1 MNPLKVL
8 LVSAP
13 CLLLFSACSREQAAR
28 STPLPAVTVVT
39 LKGEPVTLTREL
51 PGRTTPYL
59 VAEIRPQI
67 SGIVQRRL
75 FTEGGQVEAGQVLYQ
90 IDDASY
96 QAANNSAKAA
106 LTRAETALDLARVN
120 ARRTAGLAKVDAVSQ
135 QDNENAIAALRQAEA
150 DVGVARATLTGSEV
164 TLGYTKITSPIRGR
178 AGISS
183 VTQGALVTANQTE
196 VLTTVQQLDP
206 IFVDITLS
214 SRVLLDLRE
223 ELASGKLERTGEL
236 PVSVI
241 LENGSPYPHPGKAA
255 LADLTVDPTT
265 GSFRVR
271 VVVPNP
277 EGVLQPGMYV
287 RVVAIDGVRQDALL
301 VPQQGITRDPKGNAT
316 ALVVGPGDKVELRQ
330 VQVSRTIGDKWLVD
344 SGLAAGD
351 RVVVE
356 GLQRIRPGSTVRVT
370 EATVAASAENPA
382 QK

>member
-214 SRVLLDLRE
+214 SRVPLDLRE